1 VVLLATAALS
11 MQRVRPGPMRA
22 HRMTD
27 TFAYVWGAATRAF
40 ALCWLIGCDRAD
52 AARQYDDYMLLRGRL
67 VAAETTAAGSRG
79 RYTVQRVRL
88 RSSTGVEVTGRL
100 LRPPSTTRVPAILL
114 NDGRELNSRAIDYLP
129 NDFGD
134 IVVLSID
141 YPEAI
146 PYTVGVKDLVIN
158 GGDIRKAAR
167 LIPASFSLAGE
178 WLSLREDVDASRVG
192 LVATSF
198 AVPFATIAA
207 VMDARFR
214 DVGLIYGAG
223 DFATVMAANID
234 LRPRWLRRPA
244 AWLATRAFR
253 EFEPERHVAGIAP
266 RPVLMING
274 VDDPQMPRAAVESLY
289 GAAREPKTLI
299 WLRTGHLLPTDS
311 VLIRALVDTALA
323 RLPILGRT
331 RGTPAVQ

>member
-1 VVLLATAALS
+1 MIEVPAQTKSVV
-11 MQRVRPGPMRA
+11 
-22 HRMTD
+22 
-27 TFAYVWGAATRAF
+27 TRASVLM
-40 ALCWLIGCDRAD
+40 ALAACGRAD
-52 AARQYDDYMLLRGRL
+52 AARQYDDYMLLPGRL

-79 RYTVQRVRL
+79 RYIVQRVRL
-88 RSSTGVEVTGRL
+88 HSSTGMAVTGRL
-100 LRPPSTTRVPAILL
+100 LRPPSSRRAPAILL
-114 NDGRELNSRAIDYLP
+114 NDGRELNSNAIDYLP
-129 NDFGD
+129 PDFGD
-134 IVVLSID
+134 VVVLSID

-146 PYTVGVKDLVIN
+146 PYSVGVKDLMFN

-178 WLSLREDVDASRVG
+178 WLSMRDDVDPNRVG
-192 LVATSF
+192 IVATSF

-223 DFATVMAANID
+223 DFATVMAANIT
-234 LRPRWLRRPA
+234 LRPRWLRGPA

-253 EFEPERHVAGIAP
+253 EFEPERHIALIAP
-266 RPVLMING
+266 RPVLIING
-274 VDDPQMPRAAVESLY
+274 VNDPQMPRDAVESLY
-289 GAAREPKTLI
+289 DAARQPKTLI

-323 RLPILGRT
+323 RLPILNS
-331 RGTPAVQ
+331 PADEHLVP

>member
-1 VVLLATAALS
+1 MIDNSAYTKSASVRALVLLSLVA
-11 MQRVRPGPMRA
+11 
-22 HRMTD
+22 
-27 TFAYVWGAATRAF
+27 
-40 ALCWLIGCDRAD
+40 CDRAD

-67 VAAETTAAGSRG
+67 IAAETTSAGVRG
-79 RYTVQRVRL
+79 RYAMQRVRL
-88 RSSTGVEVTGRL
+88 RSSTGLEVTGRL
-100 LRPPSTTRVPAILL
+100 LRPPSSTRVPAILL
-114 NDGRELNSRAIDYLP
+114 NDGRELNSRAIEYLP
-129 NDFGD
+129 ADFGD

-146 PYTVGVKDLVIN
+146 PYSVGVKDLVIN

-178 WLSLREDVDASRVG
+178 WLSLRGDVDAARVG

-198 AVPFATIAA
+198 AVPFATIAVA
-207 VMDARFR
+207 MDARFR
-214 DVGLIYGAG
+214 DIGLIYGAG
-223 DFATVMAANID
+223 DFATVMAANIT

-253 EFEPERHVAGIAP
+253 EFEPERHVAVIAP

-274 VDDPQMPRAAVESLY
+274 IDDPQMPRDAVESLY
-289 GAAREPKTLI
+289 DAAREPKTLI

-323 RLPILGRT
+323 RLPILKQAT
-331 RGTPAVQ
+331 TAPPP

>member
-1 VVLLATAALS
+1 
-11 MQRVRPGPMRA
+11 
-22 HRMTD
+22 MTD
-27 TFAYVWGAATRAF
+27 CQRRRCVSIVGVFLLY
-40 ALCWLIGCDRAD
+40 GCDRAE
-52 AARQYDDYMLLRGRL
+52 AAAQYDEYAMLRGRL
-67 VAAETTAAGSRG
+67 VAAETSAAGARG
-79 RYTVQRVRL
+79 RYALQRVRL
-88 RSSTGVEVTGRL
+88 RSSTGLEVTGRL
-100 LRPPSTTRVPAILL
+100 LVPPSVKRAPAILL

-129 NDFGD
+129 LDFGD
-134 IVVLSID
+134 VVVLSID

-146 PYTVGVKDLVIN
+146 PYAVGVKDLVMNRGTIL
-158 GGDIRKAAR
+158 KAAR

-178 WLSLREDVDASRVG
+178 WLSLREDVDAARVG

-207 VMDARFR
+207 VLDARFR

-253 EFEPERHVAGIAP
+253 EFEPERHVALIAP
-266 RPVLMING
+266 RPLLMVNG
-274 VDDPQMPRAAVESLY
+274 LDDPQMPRDAVESLFN
-289 GAAREPKTLI
+289 AARDPKTLI

-311 VLIRALVDTALA
+311 VLIRALVDTTLA
-323 RLPILGRT
+323 RLPILRRAPT
-331 RGTPAVQ
+331 TTASP

>member
-1 VVLLATAALS
+1 MT
-11 MQRVRPGPMRA
+11 RVRWLLRLA
-22 HRMTD
+22 III
-27 TFAYVWGAATRAF
+27 AVGA
-40 ALCWLIGCDRAD
+40 CGRAD
-52 AARQYDDYMLLRGRL
+52 AARQYDDYALLRGRL
-67 VAAETTAAGSRG
+67 VTAETTAAGSRG
-79 RYTVQRVRL
+79 RYALQRVRL
-88 RSSTGVEVTGRL
+88 RSSTGLEVNGRL
-100 LRPPSTTRVPAILL
+100 LRPLTASRVPAILL
-114 NDGRELNSRAIDYLP
+114 NDGRELNSRAIEYLP
-129 NDFGD
+129 ADFGD
-134 IVVLSID
+134 VVVLSID

-146 PYTVGVKDLVIN
+146 PYAVGVKDLVVR

-178 WLSLREDVDASRVG
+178 WLSARADVDAARVG

-207 VMDARFR
+207 AMDARFR

-223 DFATVMAANID
+223 DFATVMAANLD

-253 EFEPERHVAGIAP
+253 EFEPERHVALIAP
-266 RPVLMING
+266 RPILMVNG
-274 VDDPQMPRAAVESLY
+274 IDDPQMPRAAVESLY
-289 GAAREPKTLI
+289 EAARDPKTLI

-323 RLPILGRT
+323 RLPILAP
-331 RGTPAVQ
+331 PAPAAPSR

>member
-1 VVLLATAALS
+1 MNNNHVVTPPSSVLRRVFPLIAVAA
-11 MQRVRPGPMRA
+11 
-22 HRMTD
+22 
-27 TFAYVWGAATRAF
+27 
-40 ALCWLIGCDRAD
+40 CERAD
-52 AARQYDDYMLLRGRL
+52 AAGQYDDYALLRGRL

-79 RYTVQRVRL
+79 RYLLERVRL
-88 RSSTGVEVTGRL
+88 HSSTGLEVTGRL
-100 LRPPSTTRVPAILL
+100 LRPAAETRVPAILL
-114 NDGRELNSRAIDYLP
+114 NDGRELNSRAIEYLP
-129 NDFGD
+129 LEFGD
-134 IVVLSID
+134 VVVLSID

-146 PYTVGVKDLVIN
+146 PYAVGVKDLVVN
-158 GGDIRKAAR
+158 GGRIRKAAR

-178 WLSLREDVDASRVG
+178 WLSSRGDVDETRVG

-207 VMDARFR
+207 AMDARFR

-223 DFATVMAANID
+223 DFASVMAANLE

-253 EFEPERHVAGIAP
+253 EFEPERHVALVAP
-266 RPVLMING
+266 RPLLMING
-274 VDDPQMPRAAVESLY
+274 IDDPQMPRSAVESLY
-289 GAAREPKTLI
+289 DAARDPKTLI

-323 RLPILGRT
+323 RLPILRN
-331 RGTPAVQ
+331 

>member
-1 VVLLATAALS
+1 MKTFMAFTCAVLTACGS
-11 MQRVRPGPMRA
+11 
-22 HRMTD
+22 
-27 TFAYVWGAATRAF
+27 
-40 ALCWLIGCDRAD
+40 AD
-52 AARQYDDYMLLRGRL
+52 AARQYDDYALLRGRL
-67 VAAETTAAGSRG
+67 VAAETAAAGSRG
-79 RYTVQRVRL
+79 RYALERVRL
-88 RSSTGVEVTGRL
+88 RSSTGLEVTGRL
-100 LRPPSTTRVPAILL
+100 LRPNIATRMPAILL
-114 NDGRELNSRAIDYLP
+114 NDGRELNSGAIDYLP
-129 NDFGD
+129 PDFGD
-134 IVVLSID
+134 IVVLSVD

-146 PYTVGVKDLVIN
+146 PYEVGVWDLVFN
-158 GGDIRKAAR
+158 GGTIRKAAR

-178 WLSLREDVDASRVG
+178 WLSQREDVDPARVG

-207 VMDARFR
+207 AMDARFR

-234 LRPRWLRRPA
+234 LRPRWLRRPL

-253 EFEPERHVAGIAP
+253 EFEPERHVALIAP

-274 VDDPQMPRAAVESLY
+274 VDDPQMPRSAVEALFN
-289 GAAREPKTLI
+289 AARDPKTII

-323 RLPILGRT
+323 RLPILREQATGAL
-331 RGTPAVQ
+331 P

>member
-1 VVLLATAALS
+1 MTVRRAAAGLGALLVLVAC
-11 MQRVRPGPMRA
+11 G
-22 HRMTD
+22 
-27 TFAYVWGAATRAF
+27 
-40 ALCWLIGCDRAD
+40 RAD

-67 VAAETTAAGSRG
+67 IAAETTSAGSRG
-79 RYTVQRVRL
+79 RYALQRVRL
-88 RSSTGVEVTGRL
+88 RSSTGLEVTGRL
-100 LRPPSTTRVPAILL
+100 LRPASNTRVPAILL

-129 NDFGD
+129 ADFGD
-134 IVVLSID
+134 VIVLSVD

-146 PYTVGVKDLVIN
+146 PYAVGVKDLMFR
-158 GGDIRKAAR
+158 GGEIRKAAR

-178 WLSLREDVDASRVG
+178 WLSMREDVDAARVG
-192 LVATSF
+192 IVATSF

-223 DFATVMAANID
+223 DFATVMAANIT
-234 LRPRWLRRPA
+234 LRPRWLRRPV
-244 AWLATRAFR
+244 AWVATRAFR
-253 EFEPERHVAGIAP
+253 EFEPERHVALIAP

-274 VDDPQMPRAAVESLY
+274 VNDPQMPREAVESLY
-289 GAAREPKTLI
+289 DAARQPKTLI

-323 RLPILGRT
+323 RLPILNRPPEV
-331 RGTPAVQ
+331 RVDP